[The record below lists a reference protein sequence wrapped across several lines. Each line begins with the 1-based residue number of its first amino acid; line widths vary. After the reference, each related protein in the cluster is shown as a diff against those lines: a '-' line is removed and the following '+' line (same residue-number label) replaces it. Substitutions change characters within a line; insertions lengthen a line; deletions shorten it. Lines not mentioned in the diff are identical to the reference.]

1 MLHLTH
7 MYQIIVL
14 GLGFLLLFG
23 SGYLIKSMDDAGIIS
38 SELNLATSTAV
49 NATSSSQMD
58 MEGTYLCDT
67 DTGCKSPST
76 LTISREGEVRMTTS
90 YDNGVEVLQESGT
103 WRTSKDGRV
112 TIYITGTDSSVYPSP
127 RVVSI
132 KYASPSSL
140 SGIMFDANAYKE
152 WTIPVFR
159 KQSNDIE

>member
-1 MLHLTH
+1 
-7 MYQIIVL
+7 MYQAIVL

-23 SGYLIKSMDDAGIIS
+23 SGYLIKSMDDTGIIS
-38 SELNLATSTAV
+38 SELNLATSTEAS
-49 NATSSSQMD
+49 ATSTPEVSL
-58 MEGTYLCDT
+58 EGVYLCDT

-76 LTISREGEVRMTTS
+76 LTISGEGEARMITS

-103 WRTSKDGRV
+103 WKTSKDGRV
-112 TIYITGTDSSVYPSP
+112 TIYITGTDSTVYPSP
-127 RVVSI
+127 HVLSI